1 MHGAVRRLGVYSD
14 GPFRVVATKDG
25 PRLAPDPA
33 DYPFLTFVCEVGG
46 AFESLALFARTVQ
59 AERPG
64 GQVPLLLPARVA
76 FVRLPFYE
84 SIFDAGALMRAV
96 PGTIRG
102 FWRGLA
108 QVDAVWVLGPH
119 PFAFLLIPLALV
131 RGKQIVLGVRQD
143 SMAYYRSRLRSA
155 NWKPVLGLAKALDA
169 GFRLLARRFPTTVVG
184 SDLARQYADGQAPV
198 LTVTVTLIRA
208 ADVVEW
214 PRERDWTGE
223 ISLFTVGRIDREKN
237 PLLLVETMARLERE
251 RPGRFRLAWAG
262 TGPFEE
268 IVRRR
273 ARELGVDDR
282 IELLGFVPFGPAL
295 LERYRSAHAF
305 VHVSL
310 TEGVPATL
318 VEALGSGTPIVATAV
333 GGVPSILEGG
343 RAGLLVPPEDL
354 EALVAAILRL
364 SDDADLCDRLARHG
378 LRVARERTLEANAGR
393 VARFIVEGTAD
404 EPDWRNRTTSVD

>member
-1 MHGAVRRLGVYSD
+1 MKRRRRLHAAVRRLGVYSD
-14 GPFRVVATKDG
+14 GPFRVVATEEC
-25 PRLAPDPA
+25 PRLAADPA
-33 DYPFLTFVCEVGG
+33 DYPFLTFVCEVGS
-46 AFESLALFARTVQ
+46 AFESLVLFARTSP
-59 AERPG
+59 EPSRGREP
-64 GQVPLLLPARVA
+64 LLPAEVA

-84 SIFDAGALMRAV
+84 SIFDAGALVRAV
-96 PGTIRG
+96 PGTVRG

-119 PFAFLLIPLALV
+119 PFAFLLIPLALI
-131 RGKQIVLGVRQD
+131 RGKRIVLGVRQD

-155 NWKPVLGLAKALDA
+155 RWKPVLGLAKALDA
-169 GFRLLARRFPTTVVG
+169 GFRLLSRRMPTTVVG
-184 SDLARQYADGQAPV
+184 SDLARRYADGQAPV

-208 ADVVEW
+208 ADVVER
-214 PRERDWTGE
+214 PRERDRTGE

-268 IVRRR
+268 AVRRR

-318 VEALGSGTPIVATAV
+318 VEALGSGTPVVATAV
-333 GGVPSILEGG
+333 GGVPSLLDGG
-343 RAGLLVPPEDL
+343 RAGLLVPPADL
-354 EALVAAILRL
+354 DALVAAILRL
-364 SDDADLCDRLARHG
+364 ADDADVREQLVQHGLRLAR
-378 LRVARERTLEANAGR
+378 ECTLEANAAR
-393 VARFIVEGTAD
+393 VARFIGASPVGGSSW
-404 EPDWRNRTTSVD
+404 PDV